1 MIHILITSHGGM
13 AQGMVQS
20 VKMLVGEQ
28 ENLDYVTFDEEM
40 GQDELDELYADKIK
54 DVSEDNQY
62 LILCDIKGGSPFNV
76 VSRYSF
82 KNDDV
87 AVIDV
92 YVNLKYGAKIPIVS
106 ENIQKSVKNA
116 VQNMTGIVVAKV
128 NIFVVGIT
136 FDEAAAQ

>member
-28 ENLDYVTFDEEM
+28 ENLDYVTFDEET

-87 AVIDV
+87 AVI
-92 YVNLKYGAKIPIVS
+92 YGMNLPILIEAIVQCGNEGLKLKELAGYLQQQAGSTIGLS
-106 ENIQKSVKNA
+106 EL
-116 VQNMTGIVVAKV
+116 
-128 NIFVVGIT
+128 
-136 FDEAAAQ
+136 

>member
-76 VSRYSF
+76 VSR
-82 KNDDV
+82 
-87 AVIDV
+87 
-92 YVNLKYGAKIPIVS
+92 
-106 ENIQKSVKNA
+106 
-116 VQNMTGIVVAKV
+116 
-128 NIFVVGIT
+128 
-136 FDEAAAQ
+136 

>member
-87 AVIDV
+87 AVI
-92 YVNLKYGAKIPIVS
+92 YGMNLPILIEAIVQCGNEGLKLKELAGHLQQQAGSTIGLS
-106 ENIQKSVKNA
+106 EL
-116 VQNMTGIVVAKV
+116 
-128 NIFVVGIT
+128 
-136 FDEAAAQ
+136 

>member
-28 ENLDYVTFDEEM
+28 ENLDYVTFDEDM
-40 GQDELDELYADKIK
+40 GQDELDELYAGKIK

-62 LILCDIKGGSPFNV
+62 LIMCDIKGGSPFNV

-87 AVIDV
+87 AVI
-92 YVNLKYGAKIPIVS
+92 YGMNLPILIEASVQCGNEGLKLKELAGYLQQQAGSTIGLS
-106 ENIQKSVKNA
+106 EL
-116 VQNMTGIVVAKV
+116 
-128 NIFVVGIT
+128 
-136 FDEAAAQ
+136 